1 MNMRIIKT
9 LVVNL
14 IAVATAV
21 YGQDELEPVRQ
32 AELRRNYTAC
42 INGYVTCNKSLLS
55 TAQLGE
61 VKQAE
66 LRRNYTACL
75 NGYVTCNTALL
86 SQTELEDAK
95 QSELRRNYTACLNG
109 YVTCNKSL
117 LSATQLEDAKQSE
130 LRRNYTACLN
140 GYVTCNKSLLSNT
153 QIDDVKKAELR
164 RNYTA
169 CLNGYVTCNK
179 SLLNGKPDIQV
190 KESQP
195 SKELSKSTSGG
206 DDIELARQQIAAE
219 RRKLEEEKL
228 QREQARV
235 SQKINLQVS
244 HTQPA
249 SDGIFYIEIN
259 TNADTA
265 SLLIDGKEEG
275 GRADGSYKLKR
286 VARAGQ
292 SSSFNIVATDIYG
305 NIDKKTISVTRE
317 IYASKTEFSTLNPDR
332 VKKQNQRDAVAIII
346 GIESYKSLPRADFS
360 NNDARAFY
368 DYAIRALGVKQE
380 NIKLLVDSDAE
391 EAEIIKAFRTWLP
404 SRVKS
409 TTDVYVFYSGH
420 GLPTADGQGLYL
432 IPPRADRD
440 VIDDTAIPFA
450 KINAAIQAAKPKLVT
465 IFMDACYSGQARSGE
480 TLIASA
486 RPVAIKA
493 EKTLFPDS
501 FTVFSAS
508 QNDQIS
514 SSSPDLKH
522 GIFSYYLM
530 RGMEGDADANQD
542 GKITLGEMQAYLA
555 ENVGRQA
562 AMMSRKQVPQ
572 LIGDVNRVLVGR

>member
-1 MNMRIIKT
+1 MIKRIIQV
-9 LVVNL
+9 LVVNF
-14 IAVATAV
+14 IAFVTAV
-21 YGQDELEPVRQ
+21 YGQDELESVRQ

-42 INGYVTCNKSLLS
+42 INGYVTCNKSMLS
-55 TAQLGE
+55 TTQLGE

-75 NGYVTCNTALL
+75 NGYVTCNKAML

-117 LSATQLEDAKQSE
+117 LSATQLEDTKQSE

-153 QIDDVKKAELR
+153 QVDDVKKAELR

-179 SLLNGKPDIQV
+179 SLLNGKPDIQA

-195 SKELSKSTSGG
+195 SNDLSNGTTGRDG
-206 DDIELARQQIAAE
+206 VEQARQQVVEE
-219 RRKLEEEKL
+219 RRKLESEKL
-228 QREQARV
+228 QREQAR
-235 SQKINLQVS
+235 SNQKISLQVT
-244 HTQPA
+244 HTQPTI
-249 SDGIFYIEIN
+249 DGIFYITIK

-265 SLLIDGKEEG
+265 SLIVDGKEEG
-275 GRADGSYKLKR
+275 GREDGAYTLKR

-292 SSSFNIVATDIYG
+292 SSLVNIIATDIYG
-305 NIDKKTISVTRE
+305 NVDKKTISVTRE
-317 IYASKTEFSTLNPDR
+317 ISVSKPEFFTLNPDR
-332 VKKQNQRDAVAIII
+332 VKKQTQRDAVAIII

-368 DYAIRALGVKQE
+368 DYATRALGVKPE
-380 NIKLLVDSDAE
+380 NIKLLVDDDAE

-440 VIDDTAIPFA
+440 VIDDTAIPFN
-450 KINAAIQAAKPKLVT
+450 KINTAIQAAKPKSVT

-486 RPVAIKA
+486 KPVAIKA

-530 RGMEGDADANQD
+530 RGMEGEADSNRD
-542 GKITLGEMQAYLA
+542 GKITLGEMQIYLV

-562 AMMSRKQVPQ
+562 AMMSRKQEPQ
-572 LIGDVNRVLVGR
+572 LIGDVNRILVGR